1 MKIKERIE
9 RMNALIER
17 YRDKLTDANTLLDK
31 TRAELDQSKR
41 TVWEL
46 QEKIKK
52 MEHDDAQPEMLMK
65 SLLWMWL
72 DKNSRKKVE
81 HIVRFYRADTRIYF
95 YYAMLDYVMTG
106 HKMRFE
112 KPVQQWHFR
121 LFCEM
126 VDESRFTVPSHS
138 WLIRLWEKVG
148 LVKGIEKVKSEE

>member
-1 MKIKERIE
+1 M
-9 RMNALIER
+9 ADLIDR
-17 YRDKLTDANTLLDK
+17 YRDKLVNVNNNLDK
-31 TRAELDQSKR
+31 TQKELAKVKSQLS
-41 TVWEL
+41 EL
-46 QEKIKK
+46 QEKYDKI
-52 MEHDDAQPEMLMK
+52 EHMDGQAEMLMK
-65 SLLWMWL
+65 SLLWKWL
-72 DKNSRKKVE
+72 DKDSHKRVE
-81 HIVRFYRADTRIYF
+81 HFMRFHHADVRIHF

-148 LVKGIEKVKSEE
+148 LLTGIEKVKNEE

>member
-9 RMNALIER
+9 RMDALIER

-31 TRAELDQSKR
+31 TRAELDQSKH

-65 SLLWMWL
+65 SLLWKWL
-72 DKNSRKKVE
+72 DKDSRKKVE
-81 HIVRFYRADTRIYF
+81 HIVRFYRADVRICF

-121 LFCEM
+121 LFCDM
-126 VDESRFTVPSHS
+126 VDDNHFTVPSHS

-148 LVKGIEKVKSEE
+148 LLRKIEEPLARR